1 MAQRDRPD
9 NEHRGGRDWKV
20 GLRKARSI
28 NSGSSACQTG
38 TPVQR
43 KRWKRDSVTCLCYL
57 LFCWFGFSSFV
68 GLVSRLNVAFFVFA
82 AFIASGNL
90 FLFADVVGWLVLLVA
105 GLFCAPG
112 CFVGGSLIDGLGLGW
127 FGLAVCSLLDWW
139 LGSAL
144 LA

>member
-1 MAQRDRPD
+1 MHTRPLGKAWGLRYVTRAKTAQRDRPEND
-9 NEHRGGRDWKV
+9 HRGGRDWKA

-90 FLFADVVGWLVLLVA
+90 FLFADVVGWLVLLAA

-112 CFVGGSLIDGLGLGW
+112 CLVGSV
-127 FGLAVCSLLDWW
+127 FM
-139 LGSAL
+139 AL
-144 LA
+144 PLKAG